1 MCEALQFPPEVA
13 ESIHSESYRT
23 KLEALLKDKVL
34 SDEGENEAK
43 RVRKLLCIPQ
53 KVVDQCERE
62 VQGEIYRM
70 ACKTALA
77 VPTESFNDELR
88 GRVRNTR
95 ENGENFGRTCARH
108 LRSRNKESV
117 MAYIKDSKNEIEQG
131 DQMKEIRKMI
141 YFNEGVITPLVN
153 DVTKGKAEA
162 AAEELAKLMKEAQ
175 EAAAK
180 EEAEEKTK
188 AEAEVEGAKMLLSR
202 KIFKRSELVLL
213 LLKQL
218 QKHPKKK
225 KNQKKRKSSRPRSRN
240 RRHKNKSRSRRTW
253 TTSLEKPCIKIILCS
268 A

>member
-1 MCEALQFPPEVA
+1 M
-13 ESIHSESYRT
+13 HS
-23 KLEALLKDKVL
+23 A
-34 SDEGENEAK
+34 
-43 RVRKLLCIPQ
+43 

-95 ENGENFGRTCARH
+95 ENVRISDELALDILGQETKRAF
-108 LRSRNKESV
+108 
-117 MAYIKDSKNEIEQG
+117 MAYIKDSKTKSNKV

-180 EEAEEKTK
+180 EEAEEKAK
-188 AEAEVEGAKMLLSR
+188 AEAEVKVLRKMLLSR
-202 KIFKRSELVLL
+202 KIFKRSKLVLL

-240 RRHKNKSRSRRTW
+240 RRHKKKSRSRRTW

>member
-1 MCEALQFPPEVA
+1 M
-13 ESIHSESYRT
+13 
-23 KLEALLKDKVL
+23 KDKVL
-34 SDEGENEAK
+34 SDEGDNEAK

-88 GRVRNTR
+88 GRVRKTR
-95 ENGENFGRTCARH
+95 ENVRISDELALDILGQETKRAF
-108 LRSRNKESV
+108 
-117 MAYIKDSKNEIEQG
+117 MAYIKDSKTKSNKV
-131 DQMKEIRKMI
+131 DQMKEIRRMV

-180 EEAEEKTK
+180 EEAEEKAK
-188 AEAEVEGAKMLLSR
+188 AEAEVEGAEKDATEPED
-202 KIFKRSELVLL
+202 IQVPRSKLVLL

-240 RRHKNKSRSRRTW
+240 RRHKKKSRSRRTW
-253 TTSLEKPCIKIILCS
+253 TTSLEKPCIKITSCF